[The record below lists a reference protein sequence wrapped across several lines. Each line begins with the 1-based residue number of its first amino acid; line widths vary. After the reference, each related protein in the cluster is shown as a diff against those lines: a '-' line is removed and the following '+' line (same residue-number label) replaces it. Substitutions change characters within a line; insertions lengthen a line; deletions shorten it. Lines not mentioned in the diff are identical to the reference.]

1 LKDDGRPIGIGF
13 QEQVSN
19 HPRLQWLRVTVVSA
33 GARVR
38 ETNENK
44 PTDDASL
51 GSRVVKTRGEWN
63 LWEKPV
69 GALMTGQ
76 AATGVKGA

>member
-1 LKDDGRPIGIGF
+1 MVKSHCGERWGEVQGYPTP
-13 QEQVSN
+13 V
-19 HPRLQWLRVTVVSA
+19 
-33 GARVR
+33 RVR

>member
-33 GARVR
+33 GARC
-38 ETNENK
+38 
-44 PTDDASL
+44 
-51 GSRVVKTRGEWN
+51 RVIPYAGK
-63 LWEKPV
+63 
-69 GALMTGQ
+69 GQ
-76 AATGVKGA
+76 RDE